1 MATDFEGHT
10 HEQLLAMIASID
22 PGTVT
27 VRAAQL
33 SNAAKAIEEIGESL
47 KRHRVRGWD
56 GEAADAFQDWVS
68 RAGNATL
75 RLAEYGAEAGR
86 WLTEAAQTMIE
97 VKANTPPYDTAA
109 AANLRS
115 AHEHHNDPDAREA
128 ARTAHSTLDADHERA
143 IQQLTKLAQSYEAS
157 ATQLT
162 RAQLPTFPPPPG
174 AFVPDG
180 YSGSVDLARSGGG
193 TGREIGEGYGSD
205 PVPLMT
211 HGVPQN
217 WLGHPS
223 GSLGTR
229 DGFLPGSMETG
240 RASAGSAHD
249 VGVHLD
255 HVATASDRTMLPPTN
270 TPGGVGIGSAAG
282 GMGVVP
288 VPAPLPTLPPTTGVH
303 GSRGSTPFA
312 IKPPAVGDGISRV
325 GGSGPLPARDAG
337 VIGGRPVSANTPSA
351 GIPRGTVIGTE
362 NAHPVGRGMGGGFG
376 LPPGSPGAEAGRRLP
391 MDPGTAVGERQ
402 PSGSRPFT
410 EGGSGLVRNGMGPG
424 AVGGAMGHAGMSTPP
439 QGRRRSD
446 QVGIRSDY
454 LTEDEET
461 WQSNR
466 RIVPPVID

>member
-86 WLTEAAQTMIE
+86 CLTEAAQTMIE

-162 RAQLPTFPPPPG
+162 RAQIPTFPPPPG
-174 AFVPDG
+174 AFEPERLN
-180 YSGSVDLARSGGG
+180 SGSDLERSSGCSTDLYVGSPAHAGNSPKQGGVADGPPRSGGSHFF
-193 TGREIGEGYGSD
+193 TAEA
-205 PVPLMT
+205 
-211 HGVPQN
+211 
-217 WLGHPS
+217 PS
-223 GSLGTR
+223 MSPPGNQDR
-229 DGFLPGSMETG
+229 DVEVS
-240 RASAGSAHD
+240 
-249 VGVHLD
+249 LD
-255 HVATASDRTMLPPTN
+255 HITTLPDRVIPPTVS
-270 TPGGVGIGSAAG
+270 TPGGVGSG
-282 GMGVVP
+282 GYGA
-288 VPAPLPTLPPTTGVH
+288 APLVFVPPLPFALPGVGGGVLPSSKPPGTGV
-303 GSRGSTPFA
+303 GP
-312 IKPPAVGDGISRV
+312 V
-325 GGSGPLPARDAG
+325 GGSTLPVPHG
-337 VIGGRPVSANTPSA
+337 TGIVGGRPLSANVPGA
-351 GIPRGTVIGTE
+351 GIPRGTVIGADGT
-362 NAHPVGRGMGGGFG
+362 PSVGRGVGGGFSSAA
-376 LPPGSPGAEAGRRLP
+376 PGNPAPVPARRPVMEPGAVVGGRQS
-391 MDPGTAVGERQ
+391 TVGNQ
-402 PSGSRPFT
+402 PFT
-410 EGGSGLVRNGMGPG
+410 QGGSGLVRGALGPG
-424 AVGGAMGHAGMSTPP
+424 TVGGAMGHGGASAQA
-439 QGRRRSD
+439 QGSRRS
-446 QVGIRSDY
+446 VPMGIRPDY

-461 WQSNR
+461 WQNNHR
-466 RIVPPVID
+466 VVPPVID

>member
-174 AFVPDG
+174 AFEPERISEDVPRRRSSSG
-180 YSGSVDLARSGGG
+180 VEGWSGSSAPSHAAFGVGIAPPASQPEWSPAIRLQHEEPAYSPA
-193 TGREIGEGYGSD
+193 TG
-205 PVPLMT
+205 PLSAA
-211 HGVPQN
+211 HSV
-217 WLGHPS
+217 LD
-223 GSLGTR
+223 R
-229 DGFLPGSMETG
+229 DVQV
-240 RASAGSAHD
+240 R
-249 VGVHLD
+249 LD
-255 HVATASDRTMLPPTN
+255 HVAVLPDGTAPPPAGA
-270 TPGGVGIGSAAG
+270 PGGVAAAG
-282 GMGVVP
+282 P
-288 VPAPLPTLPPTTGVH
+288 
-303 GSRGSTPFA
+303 S
-312 IKPPAVGDGISRV
+312 V
-325 GGSGPLPARDAG
+325 GGSTFPLPSLIPTAG
-337 VIGGRPVSANTPSA
+337 AGSPIPGLDRPPNTRSSVNAGPVTYPGGRTSLPPPDNGIVGGRPTPPRGPTA
-351 GIPRGTVIGTE
+351 GLPRGTVIGTE
-362 NAHPVGRGMGGGFG
+362 APSPMGRGMGGGTMG
-376 LPPGSPGAEAGRRLP
+376 GAVTGRPPSAAGSH
-391 MDPGTAVGERQ
+391 
-402 PSGSRPFT
+402 PFT
-410 EGGSGLVRNGMGPG
+410 QGGSGLVRNGMGPG
-424 AVGGAMGHAGMSTPP
+424 GVGGVMGPAGAGAGASAS
-439 QGRRRSD
+439 RRDGQRGSRPD
-446 QVGIRSDY
+446 HLV
-454 LTEDEET
+454 EDEET
-461 WQSNR
+461 WQGNR
-466 RIVPPVID
+466 RVVPPVID